1 MKFLTVLEYLVDEI
15 NSDLDDI
22 QSVVNHPTVSQNFS
36 IHVREFIASIK
47 NKLDVICE

>member
-1 MKFLTVLEYLVDEI
+1 MKFETVLEYLVGEI

-36 IHVREFIASIK
+36 MHVKEFIASIK
-47 NKLDVICE
+47 DKLNMICE